1 MPLNLPDLL
10 LLDTISRH
18 GSFAAAAREL
28 GKVPSALTY
37 SVRKFEEELDVLLFD
52 RRGQRAVLT
61 PAGKSL
67 LHDGRQLIAQADA
80 IVHRTRQIG
89 AGWEISLTIGADALV
104 SFQALA
110 PLLSDFDEL
119 GAPTQLRLSYEV
131 LHGTWDALT
140 SGRADLVIGAPGARP
155 PTQPAGFDTPPGIFS
170 TVQSA
175 PMGEVN
181 FVFCVPQKHPLIGQF
196 AGAAL
201 SADLLR
207 QHRAV
212 VVADSGRRP
221 GRNSQDFN
229 PTFGVVPGQD
239 CISVGTLEQ
248 KILAQK
254 AGLGVGFIPEPF
266 ARPHLASGELVALPV
281 AIQREPLRVYYAWAA
296 QPSGRALAWWLNKLQ
311 TPRMQQRLLS
321 GPAE

>member
-37 SVRKFEEELDVLLFD
+37 TVRKFEEELDVLLFD

-67 LHDGRQLIAQADA
+67 LNDGRQLIAQADA
-80 IVHRTRQIG
+80 IVRRTQQIG
-89 AGWEISLTIGADALV
+89 AGWEVSLSIGVDALV

-119 GAPTQLRLSYEV
+119 AAPTQLRLSYEV

-140 SGRADLVIGAPGARP
+140 SGRADLVIGAPGA
-155 PTQPAGFDTPPGIFS
+155 QPPGQSSAYDTTSIH
-170 TVQSA
+170 TVAQSA
-175 PMGEVN
+175 PLGEVE
-181 FVFCVPQKHPLIGQF
+181 FVFCVSPKHPLIAQSDSRPPGTD
-196 AGAAL
+196 AL
-201 SADLLR
+201 R
-207 QHRAV
+207 HYRAV
-212 VVADSGRRP
+212 VVADSGGRP
-221 GRNSQDFN
+221 GRGEHPLA
-229 PTFGVVPGQD
+229 PTLGVVPGQD
-239 CISVGTLEQ
+239 CITVGTLEQ

-266 ARPHLASGELVALPV
+266 ARPYLASGELIALPV
-281 AIQREPLRVYYAWAA
+281 AVPREPARVYYAWTAE
-296 QPSGRALAWWLNKLQ
+296 PPGRALAWWLNKLQ
-311 TPRMQQRLLS
+311 TPRLRQRLLS
-321 GPAE
+321 GPAG